1 VVNYNQMKLTLKAEG
16 LATRLRGKMV
26 EVYDFPGG
34 RLEVRWKGQPLP
46 HSTFDKLQRVS
57 HEKKRLGEVLAW
69 IKEKQDRQP
78 LPEFPQGH
86 DARTRR
92 QVQ

>member
-46 HSTFDKLQRVS
+46 HSTFDKLQRV
-57 HEKKRLGEVLAW
+57 
-69 IKEKQDRQP
+69 
-78 LPEFPQGH
+78 
-86 DARTRR
+86 RTRNR
-92 QVQ
+92 LRRRHVNRENAPPGTRELRRNGSWAYSSYSRR